1 MNINTN
7 TKVIENMACSNP
19 LEAAIEVVPNKEA
32 ENEEDLIEGI
42 VMGLKDFAKGRYTVF
57 EDDDEME
64 AHLMGL

>member
-1 MNINTN
+1 MDINTN
-7 TKVIENMACSNP
+7 TRRIASMGCSSP
-19 LEAAIEVVPNKEA
+19 LKAAIEVCPEKEA

-64 AHLMGL
+64 AHLMSL